1 MYWRSSARL
10 VDSYDS
16 SAFRPIATSI
26 AKYPMRFLGL
36 VLLMLSGVGHMAQAQ
51 SRVVTVCYDETAVR
65 PWVNAAGVSLLKATA
80 SLQHVEFEQVAL
92 PWLRCLRNVSNGTM
106 AGAIGA
112 SYSDERAAFAVF
124 PATADGQL
132 DPSRRMNV
140 SSYSLYRAKGT
151 KTQWDGK
158 QFTNLASRVVVQRG
172 HSVVADLTKMGV
184 LVDQS
189 AGDAETVLRMVMAGR
204 SQLGALVT
212 ELGDEMLT
220 KPEFRRQVEKIT
232 PPLVVK
238 SYYLIFGKRYYENNT
253 RLVEELWNHLA
264 VVRDAKDP
272 DSLLRLRMGR

>member
-1 MYWRSSARL
+1 
-10 VDSYDS
+10 
-16 SAFRPIATSI
+16 
-26 AKYPMRFLGL
+26 MRFFCLLLLLLGI
-36 VLLMLSGVGHMAQAQ
+36 GPWANAQT
-51 SRVVTVCYDETAVR
+51 RVVTVCYDETAVR
-65 PWVNAAGVSLLKATA
+65 PWVNKAGVALLKTTA

-92 PWLRCLRNVSNGTM
+92 PWLRCLRDVGNGTM

-132 DPSRRMNV
+132 DLSRRMQS
-140 SSYSLYRAKGT
+140 SSYSLYRVKGT
-151 KTQWDGK
+151 STGWDGK
-158 QFTNLASRVVVQRG
+158 QFTNLSSRVVVQRG
-172 HSVVADLTKMGV
+172 YSVVADLTKMGV

-189 AGDAETVLRMVMAGR
+189 AGDAETVLRMLLAGR

-220 KPEFRRQVEKIT
+220 KPEFRRQIEKIT

-238 SYYLIFGKRYYENNT
+238 SYYLIFGKRYYETNT

-272 DSLLRLRMGR
+272 DSLLRLKTAR

>member
-1 MYWRSSARL
+1 MRLFCLLFLLLLGMGQVAR
-10 VDSYDS
+10 
-16 SAFRPIATSI
+16 
-26 AKYPMRFLGL
+26 
-36 VLLMLSGVGHMAQAQ
+36 AQ

-65 PWVNAAGVSLLKATA
+65 PWVNKAGVALLKTTA

-92 PWLRCLRNVSNGTM
+92 PWLRCLRDVGNGTM

-132 DPSRRMNV
+132 DTSRRMQS
-140 SSYSLYRAKGT
+140 SSYSLYRVKGT
-151 KTQWDGK
+151 NSSWDGK
-158 QFTNLASRVVVQRG
+158 QFTNLSSRVVVQRG
-172 HSVVADLTKMGV
+172 YSVVADLTKMGV
-184 LVDQS
+184 LVDQT
-189 AGDAETVLRMVMAGR
+189 AGDAETVLRMLIAGR

-220 KPEFRRQVEKIT
+220 KPEFRRQFEKIS

-238 SYYLIFGKRYYENNT
+238 SYYLIFGKRYYETNT

-272 DSLLRLRMGR
+272 DSLLRLKTAK